1 MKTVFERMCISF
13 SRIVPGNIRDKFR
26 IQIKYAGRDNDPDG
40 LVGFGL
46 LNGFSVFFIALV
58 LVRLFDLSGYFIAIF
73 ALAPLIVLFLQY
85 LYYFL
90 LADRRGKFVDRVLP
104 DALSLIASNL
114 FSGLT
119 PYHAVKSSIRPDFGP
134 LGDAFQ
140 IATNKSLGTKSFTE
154 ALNEMNETIKSDS
167 LKRSM
172 KLFSTAIESGSNVS
186 KLLESLAQDIT
197 DRYILKNDLVTS
209 TKTNAMFILFMVI
222 VGAPILMSVSIFFID
237 IVGNIQETSGLDA
250 SAGAEFDIGF
260 GTEVAIDSDFLKI
273 YAYILLFVTG
283 LLASYFS
290 GTINEGDGKSGLKV
304 APVIVGASYVIFIIS
319 SYFIRQFL
327 GGFF

>member
-1 MKTVFERMCISF
+1 MKTLFERICIMF
-13 SRIVPGNIRDKFR
+13 SRIVPPPYKNSLAN
-26 IQIKYAGRDNDPDG
+26 QIKYAGKTSEVD
-40 LVGFGL
+40 VVTGFGFII
-46 LNGFSVFFIALV
+46 GFSLFIVASLF
-58 LVRLFDLSGYFIAIF
+58 VRLLDLSSIFIYLFLTFPI
-73 ALAPLIVLFLQY
+73 IVLFLQY

-90 LADRRGKFVDRVLP
+90 LADRRSKIVDRVLP
-104 DALSLIASNL
+104 DALSLISSNL

-119 PYHAVKSSIRPDFGP
+119 PYYAVKSSIRPDFGP
-134 LGDAFQ
+134 LGEAFE

-154 ALNEMNETIKSDS
+154 ALNEMTETIKSDS

-186 KLLESLAQDIT
+186 SLLESLAQDIT
-197 DRYILKNDLVTS
+197 DRYILKHDLITS

-222 VGAPILMSVSIFFID
+222 VGAPMLMAVSIFFID

-250 SAGAEFDIGF
+250 ASGADFDIGF
-260 GTEVAIDSDFLKI
+260 GAEVTITSDFLKI

-304 APVIVGASYVIFIIS
+304 APAIIGASYVIFIIA
-319 SYFIRQFL
+319 SYIIRQFL
-327 GGFF
+327 GGLF